1 MPENHPLA
9 NKEKLDLA
17 ELKDETFF
25 QLGNKTQLLQKV
37 RELCHTY
44 GFEPKMGYQ
53 GNRINL
59 IIDFIEKEMGVSVMM
74 EKLVAPFIWCQK

>member
-1 MPENHPLA
+1 MRHSSNLA
-9 NKEKLDLA
+9 I
-17 ELKDETFF
+17 
-25 QLGNKTQLLQKV
+25 KTQLLQKV

-74 EKLVAPFIWCQK
+74 EKLVAPFKTKSNYLSSVGG